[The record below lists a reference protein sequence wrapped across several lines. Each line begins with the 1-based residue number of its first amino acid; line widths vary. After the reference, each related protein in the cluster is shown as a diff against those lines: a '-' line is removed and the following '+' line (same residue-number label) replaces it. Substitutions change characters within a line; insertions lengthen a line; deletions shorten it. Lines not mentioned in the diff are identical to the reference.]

1 MRTFAS
7 LERAFGMLPAPLK
20 LQGGGLAREAVNQ
33 HYHLPVYSI
42 SSGVNKQAAT
52 TIHRRHHRHVVPWS
66 LGASAL
72 GTLCNLAIVLS
83 NTSLRIDREA
93 DIRVLHESRLQRRQ
107 QVARI
112 QALRTHGGS
121 LRRIKKTRPSPV
133 GLPTPDTTPKQPRE
147 TKERAKKLPF
157 VEVVEEQQE
166 RGKVSNKSRVS
177 NNRTSFRLPSSSTPL
192 FSDALYLRLGFYCR
206 LLGAPYAH
214 SPLCCLVAASLLPPP
229 SLPLS
234 PLLLLPKLLE
244 CRVALFVVSVSF
256 RRFRFRFSHHQLSRV
271 ARIYLHLSLV
281 PLLCAFASMFIR
293 PPTHQRSLSKQQHH
307 HQVVH
312 PLPHAVPFVRH
323 LRGPNTVRF
332 SSPTAACVALL
343 FSSSVDEGI
352 G

>member
-1 MRTFAS
+1 MCTFAS

-42 SSGVNKQAAT
+42 SSVNKQAAT
-52 TIHRRHHRHVVPWS
+52 TIHHHLHVVPWS

-214 SPLCCLVAASLLPPP
+214 SPLCCLVAASHSPAPLAATPPEA
-229 SLPLS
+229 SRVS
-234 PLLLLPKLLE
+234 G
-244 CRVALFVVSVSF
+244 RVAFVVSVSF
-256 RRFRFRFSHHQLSRV
+256 RRFRFRFS
-271 ARIYLHLSLV
+271 
-281 PLLCAFASMFIR
+281 
-293 PPTHQRSLSKQQHH
+293 PTQ
-307 HQVVH
+307 
-312 PLPHAVPFVRH
+312 
-323 LRGPNTVRF
+323 
-332 SSPTAACVALL
+332 
-343 FSSSVDEGI
+343 
-352 G
+352 